1 MSIDPSL
8 LEILACP
15 ADHSPVDLTEAGDA
29 LVCRH
34 CGSSYPVRDGIP
46 VMLVDEATPG
56 PNGVGESAESG
67 STR

>member
-1 MSIDPSL
+1 MSIDPTL

-15 ADHSPVDLTEAGDA
+15 ADHSPVDLSEDGNA

-34 CGSSYPVRDGIP
+34 CASSYPVRDGIP

-56 PNGVGESAESG
+56 PKGVGG
-67 STR
+67 SPDGDPAK